1 MEYEQTF
8 RFILILGIA
17 VIVPIG
23 AYHRIKSQATG
34 EKLDRRQEGIFILV
48 TLRPIGIALPP
59 LGVPLAP
66 TGIPLAPTGAHW
78 HPVGSHARPLGS
90 RWRTL
95 GSHWRPLGSP

>member
-8 RFILILGIA
+8 RFILILGFS

-48 TLRPIGIALPP
+48 TSAVRGKLRQ
-59 LGVPLAP
+59 
-66 TGIPLAPTGAHW
+66 
-78 HPVGSHARPLGS
+78 
-90 RWRTL
+90 RTVSL
-95 GSHWRPLGSP
+95 YRSMSYGLFCPGTI